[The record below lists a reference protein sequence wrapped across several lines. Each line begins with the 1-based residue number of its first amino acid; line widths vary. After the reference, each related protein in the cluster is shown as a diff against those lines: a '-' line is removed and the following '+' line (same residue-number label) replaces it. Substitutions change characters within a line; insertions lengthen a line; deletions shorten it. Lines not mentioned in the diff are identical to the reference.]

1 MRFELM
7 TKRITTSRS
16 TRLNYCRMVVQLRF
30 ERRTFFLSGRLSN
43 QLIYWT
49 MKFLRGSESNASDN
63 CL

>member
-16 TRLNYCRMVVQLRF
+16 TRLNYCRMVVQVRF
-30 ERRTFFLSGRLSN
+30 ERTTSFLSGKLSN

-49 MKFLRGSESNASDN
+49 MKF
-63 CL
+63 